1 MNKFNVFQI
10 FYDEPTKAAIDPGFL
25 SLDNTTNAR
34 PDWYEFWVLLQFL
47 LQHDLKDD
55 HWYGFLSPKF
65 KYKTGLTSANVYE
78 FLEAIDSE
86 SYDVAIVSPCWD
98 QIAYYRNPFEQGE
111 VVHPGITNLSQS
123 FFNEMGI
130 ELDLENLVCDSNTTV
145 FSNFIIAK
153 PSYWNLWKSIA
164 LKFFEFVENSGHQD
178 ALKMNQDTHYPSQKM
193 LAPMKTFIQ
202 ERFPSIVLTLSDFKT
217 ANLNTS
223 EHAPIFE
230 KLFNPDLYT
239 RGQLQT
245 CDLLKQNFRLTGE
258 KKYLDAYYVVRSTIS
273 TKF

>member
-10 FYDEPTKAAIDPGFL
+10 FYDEPTKATIDPGFL

-164 LKFFEFVENSGHQD
+164 LKYFDFVENSGHHD